1 MDKRLEIGLIS
12 LMETLAIF
20 GQRHTKT
27 LAGEAATEEATAEEA
42 TAEETTVEEAAAK
55 ETTAEETTA
64 AEAGCA
70 EEKSDQSSGAA
81 SSTKSEA
88 EAAPTP
94 EAGSSDKEQVR
105 LLTEIVQ
112 AQQSQIAQL
121 RAQQE
126 HMTNVLLAMKR
137 EQQTSQKRSEAAPQE
152 AQRRSQPERT
162 PEPER
167 QAEAQVVSYV
177 EPKPRARASPPR
189 RGFGATSIVK
199 QLAVVKS

>member
-20 GQRHTKT
+20 GQRHAKT
-27 LAGEAATEEATAEEA
+27 LAGEAEAPTNASEETTAEEA
-42 TAEETTVEEAAAK
+42 TDKETAAEEA
-55 ETTAEETTA
+55 TA
-64 AEAGCA
+64 AEADGA
-70 EEKSDQSSGAA
+70 EEKSEQSSGAA

-94 EAGSSDKEQVR
+94 EAESSEKEQVR
-105 LLTEIVQ
+105 LLREIVQ

-126 HMTNVLLAMKR
+126 HMTTVLLAMKR
-137 EQQTSQKRSEAAPQE
+137 EQQTSDKRSEAAPQE
-152 AQRRSQPERT
+152 AERRSQSERT

-167 QAEAQVVSYV
+167 QTEAQVVSYV

>member
-1 MDKRLEIGLIS
+1 VDKRLEIGLIS

-27 LAGEAATEEATAEEA
+27 LAGEAATEEATAEET
-42 TAEETTVEEAAAK
+42 TAEEATAK
-55 ETTAEETTA
+55 EAETTA
-64 AEAGCA
+64 AEADGA
-70 EEKSDQSSGAA
+70 AGKSEQSSGAA
-81 SSTKSEA
+81 SSTKSKA

-94 EAGSSDKEQVR
+94 AADSSDNEQVR

-137 EQQTSQKRSEAAPQE
+137 EQQTSEKRSEAAPQE
-152 AQRRSQPERT
+152 AERRSQPERT

-167 QAEAQVVSYV
+167 HAEAQVVSYV